1 MDCHQI
7 CCTTGPCKRLTNYPK
22 KFTGLATTSGKQVH
36 CANIKNCHC
45 PLCQHEQEIPWHFL
59 ECQHPLRTQLFLQF
73 QCSLSS
79 LHSTAK
85 IDPHMFQLL
94 WQGLSSIQQQ
104 YSIDDHIS
112 TISTYVSSS
121 MEHRMGPIFLWP
133 NCYILDHPH
142 WPQHPDK
149 NKWNYILLTNDI
161 PSLGVHPGIIARA
174 QQCPTLPDPRATFN
188 IRYWNPKYCR
198 SSSKLLMTLFY
209 MAMNPPLMV
218 EQVMQQP
225 ICIICR
231 FVQTSNTQIC
241 NNLQAAHWWAQMKIW
256 DIRSY
261 FTTPVWHCLATTS
274 PATQCCLILYFLC
287 FWCEFFNI
295 PTLWQVR

>member
-59 ECQHPLRTQLFLQF
+59 ECQHPHRTQLFLQF

-209 MAMNPPLMV
+209 MAMNPTLWL
-218 EQVMQQP
+218 
-225 ICIICR
+225 
-231 FVQTSNTQIC
+231 SKSC
-241 NNLQAAHWWAQMKIW
+241 NNPFALFADLCK
-256 DIRSY
+256 
-261 FTTPVWHCLATTS
+261 
-274 PATQCCLILYFLC
+274 PATSRYAITFKLHIDEHKWRFETSDLILQHQSDTALLQPPQPLSAAWFYISFVSGVSFLTFPPC
-287 FWCEFFNI
+287 GK
-295 PTLWQVR
+295 